1 VGVSD
6 EHIFNVITN
15 GRKKMP
21 AFGKKL
27 SKEEID
33 ALVDYVRKLKK

>member
-1 VGVSD
+1 
-6 EHIFNVITN
+6 
-15 GRKKMP
+15 MP